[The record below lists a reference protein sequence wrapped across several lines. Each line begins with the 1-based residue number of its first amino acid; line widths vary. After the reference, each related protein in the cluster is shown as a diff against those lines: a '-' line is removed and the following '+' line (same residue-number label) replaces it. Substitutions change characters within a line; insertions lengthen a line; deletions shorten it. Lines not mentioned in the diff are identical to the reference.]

1 MTASGRITSI
11 GWPRKSMSAP
21 AFVYVAP
28 ARYEDILKLGFSH
41 DPCNRIRS
49 FHRRYFEYFDLQ
61 RSFAIEVVDEQDARR
76 IEKAMAA
83 RFADHRTYAPL
94 EIETAPG
101 GVTEWY
107 RGAYEGLVR
116 TSADLIET
124 GGYSPLLNMA
134 DEIADRLR
142 AERDHLFEFA
152 TTAIDAADAL
162 GNTPEAKA
170 LIDALG
176 TSLDA
181 YRAFDIYVAGHL
193 PEDVF
198 RLVDERFR
206 AVC

>member
-1 MTASGRITSI
+1 V
-11 GWPRKSMSAP
+11 SAP

-41 DPCNRIRS
+41 DPCDRIRS

-61 RSFAIEVVDEQDARR
+61 RSFAIAAVDEQDARR
-76 IEKAMAA
+76 IERDMAT
-83 RFADHRTYAPL
+83 RFADHRTHAPL

-107 RGAYEGLVR
+107 RGAYEEILH
-116 TSADLIET
+116 TSVVLIET
-124 GGYSPLLNMA
+124 GGYRPLLSMA

-142 AERDHLFEFA
+142 SERDCLYEFA
-152 TTAIDAADAL
+152 TTTIDAADAL
-162 GNTPEAKA
+162 GNAPEAQS
-170 LIDALG
+170 LIDSLR

-181 YRAFDIYVAGHL
+181 YRSFDMNVVPYL

-198 RLVDERFR
+198 RFIEKKPGTR
-206 AVC
+206 